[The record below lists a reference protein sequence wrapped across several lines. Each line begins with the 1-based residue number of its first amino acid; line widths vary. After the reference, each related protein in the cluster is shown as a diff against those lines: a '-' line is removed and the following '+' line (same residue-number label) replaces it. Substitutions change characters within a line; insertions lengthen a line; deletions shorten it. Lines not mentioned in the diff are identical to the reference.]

1 MLKTVKTRKVEKIM
15 KIKTG
20 IGFDAHRFAD
30 NRKLILGGI
39 EIPYDKGLLGHS
51 DADVVIHAIIDA
63 VVGPVLGK
71 DIGQLFPDTDLTYK
85 GIDSCILLSNAI
97 KLVVEAGYEISHVD
111 AEIIA
116 EKPKLKNYIPFMC
129 KKLSEVMNIDIQ
141 DITIKATTTEKMG
154 FTGRGEGIASLAVAT
169 LIKK

>member
-1 MLKTVKTRKVEKIM
+1 MTVKTRKAEKIM

-20 IGFDAHRFAD
+20 IGFDAHRFAE

-39 EIPYDKGLLGHS
+39 EIPYDKGLMGHS

-63 VVGPVLGK
+63 IVGPVLGK
-71 DIGQLFPDTDLTYK
+71 DIGQLFPDSDVTYK
-85 GIDSCILLSNAI
+85 GIDSCILLSKAI
-97 KLVVEAGYEISHVD
+97 ELVSEVEFFISNVD
-111 AEIIA
+111 VEIIA
-116 EKPKLKNYIPFMC
+116 EKPKLKDYIPLMC
-129 KKLSEVMNIDIQ
+129 QKLSEVMNISAQ

-154 FTGRGEGIASLAVAT
+154 FTGRQEGIAALAVAT